1 METIDLLKCLSVY
14 LCYLCKASRRDA
26 GTKVGQRGAMQTV
39 RATLV
44 L

>member
-1 METIDLLKCLSVY
+1 MWACDCDLGFKIL
-14 LCYLCKASRRDA
+14 RNRDA
-26 GTKVGQRGAMQTV
+26 GTKVGQRGAMQTA